1 MYMAENWQYP
11 EAMDCDFDTV
21 FPDEGDVEPD
31 TAPVRVTINVAPTM
45 QPNPNNQSAGL
56 LDLSDEATL
65 DKLSTGAFTRIR
77 PEGQNV
83 ISVAFFQPAVLE
95 KTHYSQK
102 RNKTIRCLQPES
114 DFCCTELGEPRDMI
128 GVLAI
133 QYAGASTKD
142 GALKKGTDPD
152 IRLGYVTVSKT
163 ALISMR
169 KSLPEGSTVYSTDWK
184 IWKKTAGFGYEYAVQ
199 RPVPAYKSLGLERQV
214 EELVAPYKDGV
225 KLRKRVAKPMSA
237 MEVRLLLTGET
248 PELDDDKR
256 LGDIEEM

>member
-1 MYMAENWQYP
+1 MAENWQYP

-133 QYAGASTKD
+133 QYAAASTKD
-142 GALKKGTDPD
+142 GALKKGADPD
-152 IRLGYVTVSKT
+152 IRLGYVTC
-163 ALISMR
+163 R
-169 KSLPEGSTVYSTDWK
+169 
-184 IWKKTAGFGYEYAVQ
+184 
-199 RPVPAYKSLGLERQV
+199 RRH
-214 EELVAPYKDGV
+214 
-225 KLRKRVAKPMSA
+225 
-237 MEVRLLLTGET
+237 
-248 PELDDDKR
+248 
-256 LGDIEEM
+256 